1 MQENKV
7 SIFRAKRVFG
17 FFSNIRKSRENI
29 YGEAGAGLA
38 LIAST
43 VIPIFLN
50 SLITAILTF
59 TAGIFLALHALY
71 RRSSLLSF
79 F

>member
-17 FFSNIRKSRENI
+17 FFINTRKNRKNIE
-29 YGEAGAGLA
+29 GEAGVGLA
-38 LIAST
+38 LIFLTT
-43 VIPIFLN
+43 VPIFLN
-50 SLITAILTF
+50 SLIIAILVF
-59 TAGIFLALHALY
+59 IAGIFLALDALY
-71 RRSSLLSF
+71 RRFSPLSF